1 MSSSRSEALTL
12 ARPFS
17 SRDSLASDHPSCVAT
32 SLPVRRA
39 RLRSRRNSS
48 ASRRWRKAELP
59 KSDTR
64 PAPSHSVAW
73 SACEMLWLIKSLG
86 TAESCGKTGGSNF
99 RRNFTPNLR
108 RRASLSFTRDEGQ
121 RRDPND
127 WWAGLS
133 DSRPSLR
140 LSTGPLQ
147 CNFRRLGTRA
157 TRRSRA
163 AVAVE
168 RRICQQTHTGAELIA
183 IPARHDAGPGGGA
196 ALAQLNPQVKGIQ
209 YARAYAHGLW
219 CQRPGRPRS
228 WVRPAGTHGA
238 ADTLRKR

>member
-1 MSSSRSEALTL
+1 MSSLRSEFLTL
-12 ARPFS
+12 ASPFS
-17 SRDSLASDHPSCVAT
+17 IRDSFASDHPSRVTTC
-32 SLPVRRA
+32 LPVRRA

-64 PAPSHSVAW
+64 PAPSHSAA
-73 SACEMLWLIKSLG
+73 SPACEMLWLIKSLG
-86 TAESCGKTGGSNF
+86 TAEPCGKAEGSNF
-99 RRNFTPNLR
+99 RRNFTLNLR

-127 WWAGLS
+127 RWTGLS

-140 LSTGPLQ
+140 PSTGRLR
-147 CNFRRLGTRA
+147 CNFCRIGTRA
-157 TRRSRA
+157 RRCSRA
-163 AVAVE
+163 AVALE
-168 RRICQQTHTGAELIA
+168 RRICQQTDTGAELIA
-183 IPARHDAGPGGGA
+183 TPARHDAGPGGGA

-219 CQRPGRPRS
+219 CQRPNGPRS
-228 WVRPAGTHGA
+228 WFRPAGTHGA
-238 ADTLRKR
+238 ADTLRRR